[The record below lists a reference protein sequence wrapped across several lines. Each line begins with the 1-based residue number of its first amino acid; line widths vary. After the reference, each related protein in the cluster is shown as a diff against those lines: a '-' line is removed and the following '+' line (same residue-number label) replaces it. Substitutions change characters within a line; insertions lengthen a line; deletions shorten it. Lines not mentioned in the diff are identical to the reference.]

1 MSLHNVTLDAAWPSG
16 WEITVAL
23 AERYWMVLL
32 VILLVLV
39 TAVIIRKRNRK

>member
-1 MSLHNVTLDAAWPSG
+1 LSLYHIGLDAAWPSG

-32 VILLVLV
+32 VLFLVLV
-39 TAVIIRKRNRK
+39 TAMMIRKRRKK